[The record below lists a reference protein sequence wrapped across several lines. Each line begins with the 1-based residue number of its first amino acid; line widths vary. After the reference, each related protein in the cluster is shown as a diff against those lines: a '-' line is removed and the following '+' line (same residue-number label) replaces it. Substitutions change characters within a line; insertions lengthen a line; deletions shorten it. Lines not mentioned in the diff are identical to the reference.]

1 MSKTKFSK
9 PGVLLAILV
18 AASSIAGYQTLRVTF
33 LQALQN
39 DQYTHILLI
48 LPLSVALI
56 FVEWPSVREM
66 MAPSLGAGCVLITI
80 SVLSAGSTIWWPPSL
95 RSDVLVSIR
104 MFALVLFWIGACVL
118 CLGSRLAR
126 RLIFPLCF
134 LFFLVPLPK
143 S

>member
-1 MSKTKFSK
+1 MSKTKLSK

-80 SVLSAGSTIWWPPSL
+80 SVLSAGATIWCPYEL
-95 RSDVLVSIR
+95 EISIPR
-104 MFALVLFWIGACVL
+104 WNAPHNSAQFSSQIWV
-118 CLGSRLAR
+118 GSP
-126 RLIFPLCF
+126 IFF
-134 LFFLVPLPK
+134 
-143 S
+143 STGS